1 MALSKRLRYEV
12 LRRDNH
18 TCRYCGA
25 TAPNVKLT
33 VDHVV
38 PSALG
43 GTDDP
48 SNLVA
53 ACSGCNS
60 GKAATTPDAPLV
72 ADVAADAVRWSAAIK
87 QAAQDMIDGLGRRT
101 AVYDEFRTAW
111 TSWTDNPPALP
122 GDWRASID
130 QFLGAGLPMPVLIEC
145 LDLAMGNEKVR
156 SDNVFRYMCGIAW
169 NRVSELQEAAR
180 LAVGPED
187 DEKPGEYPVL
197 DILSECVIHEVV
209 KAAGGDDVMAKL
221 ADQCMW
227 QTTWAGAKQW
237 KASAEAGA
245 DSSDTWD
252 AAAEQA
258 GGTAAYYLNAIAE
271 RARGEL

>member
-25 TAPNVKLT
+25 TAPEVKLT

-53 ACSGCNS
+53 ACAGCNS
-60 GKAATTPDAPLV
+60 GKSATNPDAPLV

-87 QAAQDMIDGLGRRT
+87 QAAENMLAELGRRT
-101 AVYDEFRTAW
+101 AVYDEFHAAW
-111 TSWTDNPPALP
+111 TSWTTTPPELP

-130 QFLGAGLPMPVLIEC
+130 QFIGAGLPMPVLIEC
-145 LDLAMGNEKVR
+145 VDLAMGNAKVR
-156 SDNVFRYMCGIAW
+156 SDNVFRYMCGVAW
-169 NRVSELQEAAR
+169 NRVSELQAAAKA
-180 LAVGPED
+180 AVAPE
-187 DEKPGEYPVL
+187 EPEEYSIL
-197 DILSECVIHEVV
+197 DILDGCFIGDVV
-209 KAAGGDDVMAKL
+209 RAVGGDKGMEKIAR
-221 ADQCMW
+221 QCMW
-227 QTTWAGAKQW
+227 QT
-237 KASAEAGA
+237 ASAGFRGWKQAVESG
-245 DSSDTWD
+245 DREGCLE
-252 AAAEQA
+252 AAEA
-258 GGTAAYYLNAIAE
+258 EASSTAAYFINAILE
-271 RARGEL
+271 RRKESL